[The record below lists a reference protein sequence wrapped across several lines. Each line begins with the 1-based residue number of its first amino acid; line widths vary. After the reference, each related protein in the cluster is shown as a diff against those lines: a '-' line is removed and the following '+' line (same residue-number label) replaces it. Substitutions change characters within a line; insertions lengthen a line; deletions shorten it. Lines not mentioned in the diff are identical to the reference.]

1 MDESGA
7 KDYTLKLA
15 QEYTDK
21 SLNALQH
28 FTTSG
33 DKSYLEEIVHMLAGR
48 ES

>member
-15 QEYTDK
+15 QEYTVN
-21 SLNALQH
+21 SLNTLKY
-28 FTTSG
+28 FNTSG
-33 DKSYLEEIVHMLAGR
+33 DKVYLEEIVHMLAGR